1 MNTLHISN
9 LHKTS
14 GKTRPGTA
22 TLICPYGIRTHTNA
36 KRMREGQH
44 RLRCTETDKTQA
56 ILVAKR
62 MWEGRHRLRCT
73 EMDKTQAILVAKR
86 MREGRQ
92 RLRCTETDQTQAI
105 LVAKRMWEACG
116 GLRGGLE
123 RREQNGGVQEEVAIC
138 GCFELFD

>member
-22 TLICPYGIRTHTNA
+22 TLICPYGTRTHTNA

-73 EMDKTQAILVAKR
+73 E
-86 MREGRQ
+86 REK
-92 RLRCTETDQTQAI
+92 TQAI